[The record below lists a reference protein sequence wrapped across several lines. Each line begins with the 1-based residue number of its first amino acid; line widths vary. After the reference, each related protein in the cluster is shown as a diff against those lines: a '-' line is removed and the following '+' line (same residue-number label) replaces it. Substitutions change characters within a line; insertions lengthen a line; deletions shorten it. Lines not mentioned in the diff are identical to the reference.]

1 MALNHIADT
10 LSQLFTRDHSDTAA
24 QRLSVNPADLG
35 RRPPIHPV
43 PNRSQRRQPTAL
55 IHVLRPPGQAPA
67 LPQPNGPLGISA
79 QTAWPDPPSSSS
91 FENPRE
97 SASGAFV

>member
-24 QRLSVNPADLG
+24 QRLSVNPADLPPTPDPS
-35 RRPPIHPV
+35 RPEP
-43 PNRSQRRQPTAL
+43 QPATAADGSDS
-55 IHVLRPPGQAPA
+55 RPSTAGQAPA
-67 LPQPNGPLGISA
+67 LPQPNSPLGISA